1 VKERLTDLGF
11 AAAWAAVK
19 ALPEAAARRLFALGA
34 DQAVRRRGPGV
45 RRLEGN
51 LRRVVGGQPS
61 PELLREAMRSYARYW
76 METFR
81 LPVMDRAAVFAAA
94 DARVQGVQN
103 LDNAYAEGRGVV
115 AVLPHSGNWDV
126 AAVWLIGHGIP
137 FTTVAERLKP
147 ESLFRRFVAYR
158 ESLGMEVL
166 PLTGGARPVSEVL
179 AERLRAGRMI
189 CLVGDRDLTRN
200 GVEVSFFGEPAKMPP
215 GPALLAATTGAAL
228 MPAGL
233 WYDGDA
239 WGIRLHPMVPVPA
252 GGRLRD
258 RVQSATQAVADVFA
272 ADIAE
277 HPADWH
283 MLQRLWLADLDPAR
297 AQRPPEE
304 RAAAQPVVDQAM
316 ADQPPVREPTGDL
329 GGG

>member
-1 VKERLTDLGF
+1 MKERLTDLGF
-11 AAAWAAVK
+11 AAGWAAVK
-19 ALPEAAARRLFALGA
+19 ALPEGVVRRLFALFA
-34 DQAVRRRGPGV
+34 DRAVRRRSPGV

-51 LRRVVGGQPS
+51 LSRVVGGQPS
-61 PELLREAMRSYARYW
+61 PELLREALRSYARYW

-81 LPVMDRAAVFAAA
+81 LPVMDRAAVVAAA

-103 LDNAYAEGRGVV
+103 LDRAYAEGRGVI

-126 AAVWLIGHGIP
+126 AAVWLIAHGIP

-166 PLTGGARPVSEVL
+166 PLTGGARPVTEVL
-179 AERLRAGRMI
+179 AERLRAGGMI

-200 GVEVSFFGEPAKMPP
+200 GVEVDFFGEPAKMPA

-228 MPAGL
+228 MPTGL

-239 WGIRLHPMVPVPA
+239 WGIRLHPMVEVPA

-258 RVQSATQAVADVFA
+258 RVRSATQAVADVFA

-283 MLQRLWLADLDPAR
+283 MLQRLWLADLDPTR
-297 AQRPPEE
+297 APRPPEE
-304 RAAAQPVVDQAM
+304 RVADGPPEDQT
-316 ADQPPVREPTGDL
+316 PVREPSGDL